1 MFKKK
6 ENQKKISEKD
16 IDKSENQKTEPKIEL
31 QENKEQPEIETNEKE
46 QEKTTNNNTETTIN
60 VVEEKINILD
70 ERLQNIETT
79 INKQAEKENNLQLLL
94 DNVHEERTKY
104 RDNFFTDKFQ
114 KPLIKDIIQLH
125 DNVTTRITTSETEET
140 INELNFVRQN
150 LLSILERMNV
160 ETYENYFEPDIY
172 PRKRNLKL
180 HKIIEIIDTDKPENN
195 NFVSEI
201 IKEGFMWNEKVIRP
215 QNVKIYKLKN

>member
-1 MFKKK
+1 MFNKKNKTDKNK
-6 ENQKKISEKD
+6 EISEKD
-16 IDKSENQKTEPKIEL
+16 IDKSENKKQETEVEIDE
-31 QENKEQPEIETNEKE
+31 QENTNDDNSETV
-46 QEKTTNNNTETTIN
+46 IDI
-60 VVEEKINILD
+60 VEEKINLLE
-70 ERLQNIETT
+70 ERLQNIEIT

-94 DNVHEERTKY
+94 NNVHEERTKY

-114 KPLIKDIIQLH
+114 KPLIKDLIQLH
-125 DNVTTRITTSETEET
+125 DNVTTRITTSETEEI

-160 ETYENYFEPDIY
+160 ETYENYFEPDTY
-172 PRKRNLKL
+172 PRKRDLKL

-201 IKEGFMWNEKVIRP
+201 TKEGFMWNEKVIRP

>member
-1 MFKKK
+1 MFNKKNKTDKNK
-6 ENQKKISEKD
+6 EISEKD
-16 IDKSENQKTEPKIEL
+16 IDKSENQRKETEV
-31 QENKEQPEIETNEKE
+31 ETDE
-46 QEKTTNNNTETTIN
+46 QEKTTDDNSETVIDI
-60 VVEEKINILD
+60 VEEKINLLE
-70 ERLQNIETT
+70 ERLQNIETA

-114 KPLIKDIIQLH
+114 KPLIKDLIQLH

-150 LLSILERMNV
+150 LLNILERMNV

-180 HKIIEIIDTDKPENN
+180 HKIIEIIDTEKQEKN

-201 IKEGFMWNEKVIRP
+201 TKEGFMWNEKVIRP